1 MSNSAKTHQET
12 AQFLKMSRRHLL
24 TLMGSSAAA
33 IGFGMPGRV
42 YADDHEII
50 KSHGY
55 SFFGD
60 LKYPADFTHF
70 DYVNLNAPKG
80 GEISLGALGSF
91 DGMNRYASKGRPGR
105 FSGLTAESMFGEGP
119 FDTPLPSDSLTDAYG
134 LLAHTVE
141 YPKSKE
147 WCIFHMRPEARFSDG
162 TPVTAHDALF
172 THNLFLEQGIRSYA
186 RAVKERIAGAEVI
199 DDHTIKYT
207 FVDGIS
213 RRSLI
218 SQVGGTPVFSKAW
231 YEETGE
237 RLDEPSLK
245 TQMGSGPYVV
255 DDFEINRFITYKR
268 NPDYWGKD
276 LPINVGRN
284 NFDKVRVEYFS
295 DATAEFE
302 AFKAGVFTF
311 RAEGSTKR
319 WATGYDF
326 PAVEKGHVKRET
338 LESGNPPTPAGFVF
352 NLLRDNFKDKRV
364 REAMG
369 LAFNF
374 EWTSASLQYGL
385 TTQRHSFSEGSEVE
399 AKGLPE
405 GREKA
410 FLEALGDVI
419 PAEIFTTEPVMA
431 HTSNPR
437 STVDRRNKRT
447 ALKLL
452 EEAGWTVGSD
462 GILQNEAGEPFS
474 FKIMLSSTT
483 SDTLEAIIT
492 TYTDNLQSYGFDVEM
507 EKVDSAQ
514 YASRYYDKDWD
525 MMYFRNQSFQTTGT
539 GLKQAFGSETAVV
552 SSYNPQSLQN
562 DMIDAILDASINTT
576 NREDEIA
583 SLKALDRALRYLRIQ
598 VPAGYVPSVWVASF
612 DMYEHPENLPP
623 LATGYL
629 DFWWFNKEKHEA
641 LKAAGAF

>member
-1 MSNSAKTHQET
+1 MSNSADTT
-12 AQFLKMSRRHLL
+12 RFLNMSRRHLL

-33 IGFGMPGRV
+33 IGFGLPGRV

-60 LKYPADFTHF
+60 LKYPADYKHF
-70 DYVNLNAPKG
+70 DYVNPNAPKG
-80 GEISLGALGSF
+80 GEISISSLGTF
-91 DGMNRYASKGRPGR
+91 DGMNRYASKGRPGLH
-105 FSGLTAESMFGEGP
+105 SGLTAESMFADGSFG
-119 FDTPLPSDSLTDAYG
+119 TPIPSDSLTDGYG

-186 RAVKERIAGAEVI
+186 RSVKERIVGAEVL
-199 DDHTIKYT
+199 DDLTIKYT
-207 FVDGIS
+207 FAEGIS

-237 RLDEPSLK
+237 RLDEPSLL

-255 DDFEINRFITYKR
+255 DDFEINRYIKYKR
-268 NPDYWGKD
+268 NPDYWGND
-276 LPINVGRN
+276 LPVNVGRN
-284 NFDKVRVEYFS
+284 NFDTVRIEYFA

-302 AFKAGVFTF
+302 AFKAGVYTF

-326 PAVEKGHVKRET
+326 PAVEKGYVKREELKT
-338 LESGNPPTPAGFVF
+338 GTPPSPSGFVF
-352 NLLRDNFKDKRV
+352 NMLRDNFKDKRV
-364 REAMG
+364 REAMS

-374 EWTSASLQYGL
+374 EWTKSSLQYDL
-385 TTQRHSFSEGSEVE
+385 TTQRHSFAEGTEIE
-399 AKGLPE
+399 ATGLPE
-405 GREKA
+405 GREKT
-410 FLEALGDVI
+410 FLESLGDVV
-419 PAEIFTTEPVMA
+419 PAEIFTTEVVRA
-431 HTSNPR
+431 HESNPR

-447 ALKLL
+447 ALKIL
-452 EEAGWTVGSD
+452 EEAGWKVGSD
-462 GILQNEAGEPFS
+462 GILKNEAGESFT
-474 FKIMLSSTT
+474 FKIMLSSST

-492 TYTDNLQSYGFDVEM
+492 TYTDNLKSYGFDVEM
-507 EKVDSAQ
+507 EKIDSAQ

-539 GLKQAFGSETAVV
+539 GLKQAYGSESAVV

-576 NREDEIA
+576 NREDEVA
-583 SLKALDRALRYLRIQ
+583 SLQALDRALRYLRIQ
-598 VPAGYVPSVWVASF
+598 VPAGYVADAWIASY
-612 DMYEHPENLPP
+612 DMYEHPEELPP
-623 LATGYL
+623 LAIGYL
-629 DFWWFNKEKHEA
+629 DFWWMNEDKQAA
-641 LKAAGAF
+641 LKDAGAF

>member
-1 MSNSAKTHQET
+1 MSNSADTT
-12 AQFLKMSRRHLL
+12 RFLNMSRRHLL

-33 IGFGMPGRV
+33 IGFGLPGRV

-60 LKYPADFTHF
+60 LKYPADYKHF
-70 DYVNLNAPKG
+70 DYVNPNAPKG
-80 GEISLGALGSF
+80 GEISISSLGTF
-91 DGMNRYASKGRPGR
+91 DGMNRYASKGRPGLH
-105 FSGLTAESMFGEGP
+105 SGLTAESMFADGSFG
-119 FDTPLPSDSLTDAYG
+119 TPIPSDSLTDGYG

-186 RAVKERIAGAEVI
+186 RSVKERIVGAEVL
-199 DDHTIKYT
+199 DDLTIKYT
-207 FVDGIS
+207 FAEGIS

-237 RLDEPSLK
+237 RLDEPSLL

-255 DDFEINRFITYKR
+255 DDFEINRYIKYKR
-268 NPDYWGKD
+268 NPDYWGEK
-276 LPINVGRN
+276 LPVNIGRN
-284 NFDKVRVEYFS
+284 NFDTVRIEYFA

-302 AFKAGVFTF
+302 AFKAGVYTF

-326 PAVEKGHVKRET
+326 PAVEKGYVKREELKT
-338 LESGNPPTPAGFVF
+338 GTPPSPSGFVF

-364 REAMG
+364 REAIS

-374 EWTSASLQYGL
+374 EWTKSSLQYDL
-385 TTQRHSFSEGSEVE
+385 TTQRHSFAEGTEIE
-399 AKGLPE
+399 ATGLPE

-410 FLEALGDVI
+410 FLEGLGDVV
-419 PAEIFTTEPVMA
+419 PAEIFTTEVVRA
-431 HTSNPR
+431 HESNPR

-447 ALKLL
+447 ALKIL
-452 EEAGWTVGSD
+452 EEAGWKVGSD
-462 GILQNEAGEPFS
+462 GILKNEAGESFT
-474 FKIMLSSTT
+474 FKIMLSSST

-492 TYTDNLQSYGFDVEM
+492 TYTDNLKSYGFDVEM
-507 EKVDSAQ
+507 EKIDSAQ

-539 GLKQAFGSETAVV
+539 GLKQSYGSETAVV

-562 DMIDAILDASINTT
+562 DMIDAILEASINTT
-576 NREDEIA
+576 NREDEVA
-583 SLKALDRALRYLRIQ
+583 SLQALDRALRYLRIQ
-598 VPAGYVPSVWVASF
+598 VPAGYVADAWIASY
-612 DMYEHPENLPP
+612 DMYEHPEELPP
-623 LATGYL
+623 LAIGYL
-629 DFWWFNKEKHEA
+629 DFWWMNEDKQAA
-641 LKAAGAF
+641 LKDAGAF